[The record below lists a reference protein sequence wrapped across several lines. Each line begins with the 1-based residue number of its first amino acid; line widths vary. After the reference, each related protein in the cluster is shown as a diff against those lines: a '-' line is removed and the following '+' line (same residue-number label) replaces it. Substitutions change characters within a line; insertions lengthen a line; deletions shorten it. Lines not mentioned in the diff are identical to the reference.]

1 MTGEAPSSGGST
13 GLRPAPGEVA
23 GGVPGGSPPYGAG
36 ALAAGVILGLYAITL
51 APSTA
56 LWDASE
62 YITTAYILG
71 IPHPPGNPLFVALG
85 RVWILL
91 LAPTGLP
98 VPVRV
103 NLLAAV
109 TSAGAAFFWFL
120 VAHRLLLPV
129 VRDRVA
135 ARVGAGA
142 AVLLGATAFTVWN
155 QSNVN
160 EKVYTLSVLVIAV
173 VSWLALRWRD
183 RRDQAGGERLLLWA
197 GYLLALG
204 STNHLMSVL
213 PLPALGVFVL
223 ATDPSVLLRRGLWL
237 RAVPLLGLA
246 LSFNLFLPVRAA
258 QDPVIN
264 EGDPSCEPLSSRRAD
279 IAATLLLDNHLWGGD
294 DAACPRLS
302 HALGREQ
309 YRKPPVTERMAPFSH
324 QLFNWYQYF
333 DWQWGRGL
341 EASELPGG
349 ARTPLTVAFLL
360 LGLAGLV
367 LVARSDPLA
376 GAYLGL
382 LLLTLTVG
390 LVYYLNFRYGY
401 SLAPAEV
408 DAAGREVR
416 ERDYF
421 FVAGFGLWGVL
432 AGIGLAGVW
441 SWSGR
446 RLAHGPAD
454 SRARG
459 LRRASPLLL
468 LALLPLVFNWSW
480 ASRAQDFAAVDW
492 AWDLLTSVEPY
503 AILFT
508 NGDNDTFP
516 LWYLQE
522 VEGVRRDVTVVVGQY
537 LYTDWY
543 PRQLRELTAPGR
555 QRLYDPDA
563 PGSFDPDR
571 PPPRNP
577 VTVMTPEELDAVR
590 GGVLGADQTVA
601 FPQLSLTFPEGMSID
616 RAGWLVLRM
625 ILDSAQERP
634 AYFTTAMGTMNRLG
648 LAPFAVRHGLVHK
661 LEVRPLEGPQAE
673 GRVRGTPAYGNEWF
687 DLPRSRYLWTR
698 VYRFRGLRD
707 RDVWSDRA
715 TLNIPWQ
722 FYALATMLGDA
733 GRQGGMPEDEIRA
746 LEDAAAAFRT
756 VATGGA
762 RGTPPPP
769 RDDAPD

>member
-1 MTGEAPSSGGST
+1 MGS
-13 GLRPAPGEVA
+13 
-23 GGVPGGSPPYGAG
+23 
-36 ALAAGVILGLYAITL
+36 
-51 APSTA
+51 
-56 LWDASE
+56 
-62 YITTAYILG
+62 
-71 IPHPPGNPLFVALG
+71 
-85 RVWILL
+85 LL
-91 LAPTGLP
+91 
-98 VPVRV
+98 
-103 NLLAAV
+103 
-109 TSAGAAFFWFL
+109 
-120 VAHRLLLPV
+120 
-129 VRDRVA
+129 
-135 ARVGAGA
+135 GAGA

-160 EKVYTLSVLVIAV
+160 EKVYTLSVLVIAL

-183 RRDQAGGERLLLWA
+183 RRGEPGSERLLLWA

-223 ATDPSVLLRRGLWL
+223 ATEPAVLLSRRLWV
-237 RAVPLLGLA
+237 RAVPLMVLA

-264 EGDPSCEPLSSRRAD
+264 EGDPTCEPLSSRSGD
-279 IAATLLLDNHLWGGD
+279 IARTLLLDNHIWGGE

-309 YRKPPVTERMAPFSH
+309 YQKPPVTERMAPFSH
-324 QLFNWYQYF
+324 QMLNWYQYF

-349 ARTPLTVAFLL
+349 TRTPLTAAFVLLGL
-360 LGLAGLV
+360 LGLAV
-367 LVARSDPLA
+367 VARHDPGGA
-376 GAYLGL
+376 AYLGV

-401 SLAPAEV
+401 SLAPEEIGL
-408 DAAGREVR
+408 DGREVR

-432 AGIGLAGVW
+432 AGMGLAA
-441 SWSGR
+441 SWAWAGR
-446 RLAHGPAD
+446 RLALG
-454 SRARG
+454 SRGGSASG

-468 LALLPLVFNWSW
+468 LALVPLIFNWSW
-480 ASRAQDFAAVDW
+480 ASRRGDYAAVDW

-543 PRQLRELTAPGR
+543 PRQLRELSSQGR
-555 QRLYDPDA
+555 QRLYDPEG
-563 PGSFDPDR
+563 PGSIDPDR
-571 PPPRNP
+571 PPPGKP

-601 FPQLSLTFPEGMSID
+601 FPELSITFPEGMSID
-616 RAGWLVLRM
+616 RAGWLTLRM
-625 ILDSAQERP
+625 ILDSMGERP
-634 AYFTTAMGTMNRLG
+634 AYFTTALGSMNRLG
-648 LAPFAVRHGLVHK
+648 LAPFAVRQGLVHK
-661 LEVRPLEGPQAE
+661 LEVRSLEGPQPE
-673 GRVRGTPAYGNEWF
+673 GRVRGSSAYGGEWF
-687 DLPRSRYLWTR
+687 DLPRSRRLWHE

-707 RDVWSDRA
+707 RDVWFDRA

-722 FYALATMLGDA
+722 FYALATMLADA
-733 GRQGGMPEDEIRA
+733 GRQGGFPEDDLRS
-746 LEDAAAAFRT
+746 LEEAAAAFQT
-756 VATGGA
+756 VATGGL
-762 RGTPPPP
+762 RGTPTP
-769 RDDAPD
+769 RGAGGSD